1 MTWGQR
7 GVEKDPAVRKSLAS
21 WGADADKLAG
31 YLEKAVH
38 LKEVVP
44 YQELWYFEWQEQAD
58 KQLQEVLAGRMSPE
72 DAAKAMSANAKRLAA
87 RYKR

>member
-1 MTWGQR
+1 M
-7 GVEKDPAVRKSLAS
+7 AA
-21 WGADADKLAG
+21 

-38 LKEVVP
+38 LSKVVP
-44 YQELWYFEWQEQAD
+44 YQELWYFEWQELAD

-72 DAAKAMSANAKRLAA
+72 DGARAMSQNAKRLAA